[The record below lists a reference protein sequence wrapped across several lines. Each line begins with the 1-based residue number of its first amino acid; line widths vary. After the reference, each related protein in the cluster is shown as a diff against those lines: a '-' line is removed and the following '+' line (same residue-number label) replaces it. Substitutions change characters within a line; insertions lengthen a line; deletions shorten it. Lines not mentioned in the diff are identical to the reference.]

1 MVYIKKL
8 VILVIGSSSHNLIL
22 KSKAGLSNEI
32 NVLSYVAHV
41 GLKGGINVANDL
53 NKFISGIRV
62 FAQEV
67 QDFLNRDEVKTFA
80 IKVISGMQLLG
91 EFTQKFYTYSQDQ
104 KKMYIEM
111 SKFGWFPSYITFKT
125 PVLEGE
131 TADNYMERCLT
142 ENYEDIKSIILESYP
157 NRKYILD
164 EAFNLFEENRYI
176 AAIPLFISQLDGLS
190 AEYGLSPYFTNTNL
204 PKSQRRNLSEDQ
216 LFKLEKFP
224 IYLKEA
230 LKNELLG
237 QSQEIISYYEE
248 VIENACN
255 SFILKNTNSVDTDNP
270 INILNRHGILHGHE
284 SFLDYGNKRNCL
296 KIISLFLF
304 VDHILSLLDKNLDQ
318 VAKTEK
324 DPLTRKNIR

>member
-1 MVYIKKL
+1 M
-8 VILVIGSSSHNLIL
+8 ILVIGSSSHNLIL

-204 PKSQRRNLSEDQ
+204 SKSQRRNLSEDQ

-255 SFILKNTNSVDTDNP
+255 SFILK
-270 INILNRHGILHGHE
+270 IRILLILT
-284 SFLDYGNKRNCL
+284 
-296 KIISLFLF
+296 
-304 VDHILSLLDKNLDQ
+304 IL
-318 VAKTEK
+318 
-324 DPLTRKNIR
+324 